1 MMCKVCPVSVNVTQI
16 NVLSNLRENITNKKG
31 VKSIMLLYK
40 NNLHDLYFLV
50 LQKRLK
56 RVTLS
61 NTSILND

>member
-1 MMCKVCPVSVNVTQI
+1 MMCKVCLVSVNVTQI

-40 NNLHDLYFLV
+40 NNLHDLYFLF

-61 NTSILND
+61 NTSILNE